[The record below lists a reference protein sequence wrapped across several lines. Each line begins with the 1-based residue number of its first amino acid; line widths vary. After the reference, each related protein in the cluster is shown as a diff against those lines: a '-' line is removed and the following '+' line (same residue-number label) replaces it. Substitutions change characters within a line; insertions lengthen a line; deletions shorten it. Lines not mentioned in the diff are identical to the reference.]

1 MGTSQRDRWAE
12 WILNRRHGGDL
23 DERKAHLEEL
33 APVRETILENAGIRG
48 GETVL
53 DVGTGDGLI
62 AFGALERV
70 GSQGMVIFSDI
81 SRDLLDVCRSRAR
94 NAGVEGRCEFVT
106 ASADDLAGIAAASV
120 DVVTTRSVL
129 IYVDDKRRA
138 FEEFHRVLKPG
149 GRFSIFEPINA
160 YFPSSPNLFWN
171 YDVTPVSH
179 LAAKLRAVYERAHPP
194 DSSPMMNFGE
204 RDLLEF
210 AQLAGFEELQLD
222 LNVEIVPGVW
232 WGSWE
237 AFLNAAG
244 NPLAPTLAE
253 AMAEVLTEQE
263 AAEFEAYLRPLVDAQ
278 QGIKRVAVVYMQ
290 GKKRGREGEAD

>member
-1 MGTSQRDRWAE
+1 MGNSQRDRWAE
-12 WILNRRHGGDL
+12 WILNRRHGGDPE
-23 DERKAHLEEL
+23 ERRAHVEFL
-33 APVRETILENAGIRG
+33 APLRDRVLRNAAIHD

-53 DVGTGDGLI
+53 DVGAGDGLI
-62 AFGALERV
+62 GFGALERV
-70 GSQGMVIFSDI
+70 GNQGKVIFSDV
-81 SRDLLDVCRSRAR
+81 SRDLLDVCRSLAR
-94 NAGVEGRCEFVT
+94 NAGVEGRCEFLV
-106 ASADDLAGIAAASV
+106 ASADDLAGIADASV

-129 IYVDDKRRA
+129 IYVDDKPRA

-160 YFPSSPNLFWN
+160 YFPSSPNFFWN

-210 AQLAGFEELQLD
+210 ARLAGFEELQLD
-222 LNVEIVPGVW
+222 LHVEIVPGVW
-232 WGSWE
+232 WGSWD

-253 AMAEVLTEQE
+253 AMAEALTEQE

-278 QGIKRVAVVYMQ
+278 QGTKQEAVVYM
-290 GKKRGREGEAD
+290 RGRKPGGETEPD